1 MAVVCEACP
10 PKLETLF
17 ADLLALERCTDA
29 DYDRATDAIA
39 SGAKTEAELMS
50 EWAPM
55 GLEIGTVVKIKNL
68 KSRPELNGCEATVI
82 DFRIANR
89 RYGLQLS
96 GGEGEK
102 IAVKPDN
109 IQEVG
114 GMDAVSVL
122 AGRLGADVAGIVG
135 GFMACTRCL
144 EPCVPGSKC
153 RVPHPTHLRTELG
166 MMSGPDGMRS
176 SFGCNA
182 CEQQYVRVTPWER
195 TPDGKLAPA
204 EPRFEGSQW
213 CFAGV
218 HTTAPVPASDRRR
231 VYAHTEALV
240 ASATLQ
246 QEIDALPADVQT
258 LTITSGSGFYDESL
272 NAFTLERHL
281 PELRELQ
288 LVDVSFAKI
297 VLNSAL
303 TPSVQS
309 LRMQNVPDECDLT
322 IELPNLKS
330 VSIHFLGDCDEV
342 INTMLEHATS
352 LERFDSYKL
361 WVGELHFASN
371 ELIEVDLHRSDSLET
386 LTLYAPNLRRLGL
399 QACYGLNRL
408 TFRTFHPTLSSGLP
422 HNCTPPP
429 LEVNTT
435 NANLGRHAR
444 RALLEHPSVVQSR
457 RRHEG
462 MPTEAMFAGMG
473 SRDEEEE
480 DDEDDDDEDEG
491 DDDEYG
497 DDDED
502 GDDDDGGDDVEDGFG
517 AGEGPAALMQMLAA
531 MQARGELP
539 AGGAG
544 LEQMMQAMMM
554 QGMLGDEDED
564 DEDGEYDEDDED
576 DEDDDDDDDDGCR
589 IEEIENGKNP
599 PPLEESC
606 IEEIGEPH

>member
-1 MAVVCEACP
+1 
-10 PKLETLF
+10 
-17 ADLLALERCTDA
+17 
-29 DYDRATDAIA
+29 
-39 SGAKTEAELMS
+39 
-50 EWAPM
+50 
-55 GLEIGTVVKIKNL
+55 
-68 KSRPELNGCEATVI
+68 
-82 DFRIANR
+82 
-89 RYGLQLS
+89 
-96 GGEGEK
+96 
-102 IAVKPDN
+102 
-109 IQEVG
+109 
-114 GMDAVSVL
+114 
-122 AGRLGADVAGIVG
+122 
-135 GFMACTRCL
+135 
-144 EPCVPGSKC
+144 
-153 RVPHPTHLRTELG
+153 
-166 MMSGPDGMRS
+166 
-176 SFGCNA
+176 
-182 CEQQYVRVTPWER
+182 
-195 TPDGKLAPA
+195 
-204 EPRFEGSQW
+204 
-213 CFAGV
+213 
-218 HTTAPVPASDRRR
+218 
-231 VYAHTEALV
+231 
-240 ASATLQ
+240 
-246 QEIDALPADVQT
+246 VQT

-272 NAFTLERHL
+272 NAITLERHL

-371 ELIEVDLHRSDSLET
+371 ELVEVDLHRSDSLET

-408 TFRTFHPTLSSGLP
+408 TFRTSHPTLSSGLP
-422 HNCTPPP
+422 ANGTPPP

-473 SRDEEEE
+473 SRDDDEE
-480 DDEDDDDEDEG
+480 DDDDDEDEDEG
-491 DDDEYG
+491 DEDEYEYG
-497 DDDED
+497 EDDED

-564 DEDGEYDEDDED
+564 GEDGEDDED

-589 IEEIENGKNP
+589 IEEIENGENP
-599 PPLEESC
+599 PPLEESR